1 MGFKRLAFVSV
12 GIFIVGSS
20 FASDTITV
28 KLNITDAYT
37 KAKLSGVSIINPQS
51 GYTLAS
57 DGGGVATIQ
66 IPKNEQLFLF
76 YPGYRTTR
84 FSLADST
91 GKNATLNIALE
102 PLTATLNQ
110 PVVIKAPK
118 TLEDIEAERKKLG
131 ITPRELERPEIVFTN
146 PIGALYDMLS
156 SRAKE
161 RETLK
166 RQIEDDDRR
175 KIFKELLHFYNE
187 NQLIDLPEEYYD
199 EFITYC
205 NLPTDFIK
213 YSTDYEI
220 TKTIIGLYKRYG
232 LDKGFIK

>member
-1 MGFKRLAFVSV
+1 MVFSILSV
-12 GIFIVGSS
+12 NYL
-20 FASDTITV
+20 FANDTITI
-28 KLNITDAYT
+28 KLNITDSYS
-37 KAKLSGVSIINPQS
+37 KARLSGVSIINPQS

-57 DGGGVATIQ
+57 DGSGTATIQ
-66 IPKNEQLFLF
+66 VPKSEQLFLF
-76 YPGYRTTR
+76 YPGYKTTK
-84 FSLADST
+84 FSLSDSAA
-91 GKNATLNIALE
+91 NAVYTLNIALE
-102 PLTATLNQ
+102 PLTATISQ
-110 PVVIKAPK
+110 PVIIKAPK

-146 PIGALYDMLS
+146 PIGALYDVLS

-166 RQIEDDDRR
+166 RQIEEDDRR
-175 KIFKELLHFYNE
+175 KIFKELLYFYNE
-187 NQLIDLPEEYYD
+187 NKLIELPEEYFD

-213 YSTDYEI
+213 HSTDYEI
-220 TKTIIGLYKRYG
+220 TKTIIGLYKKYG

>member
-1 MGFKRLAFVSV
+1 
-12 GIFIVGSS
+12 
-20 FASDTITV
+20 
-28 KLNITDAYT
+28 
-37 KAKLSGVSIINPQS
+37 
-51 GYTLAS
+51 
-57 DGGGVATIQ
+57 
-66 IPKNEQLFLF
+66 
-76 YPGYRTTR
+76 
-84 FSLADST
+84 
-91 GKNATLNIALE
+91 
-102 PLTATLNQ
+102 
-110 PVVIKAPK
+110 
-118 TLEDIEAERKKLG
+118 
-131 ITPRELERPEIVFTN
+131 
-146 PIGALYDMLS
+146 MLS